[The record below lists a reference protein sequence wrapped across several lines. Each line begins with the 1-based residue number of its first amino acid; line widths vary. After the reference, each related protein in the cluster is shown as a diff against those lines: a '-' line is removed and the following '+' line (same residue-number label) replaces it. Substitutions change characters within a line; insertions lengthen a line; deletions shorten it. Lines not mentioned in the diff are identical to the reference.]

1 MGAPGLGFETW
12 DSTNLNPTGQQPMLP
27 FNAILFDVGG
37 VLLTNGWDHVERAT
51 VLAQFHLDREAF
63 EARHTEP
70 FNAWER
76 DAITMHAYLDAT
88 VFYEPRGFSR
98 DEFFAAICAQS
109 KPLPDGALQ
118 ILQELSGTHPCLLGY
133 LNNEPR
139 EPNDY
144 RFRQFGLRELV
155 DVSLS
160 SCYVGLRKPEPAMYR
175 RAIDI
180 IGGPPERILFI
191 DDRAGNVA
199 GAVDAGMKTIQF
211 ENADALRSALQRYG
225 VL

>member
-1 MGAPGLGFETW
+1 M
-12 DSTNLNPTGQQPMLP
+12 P
-27 FNAILFDVGG
+27 FDAILFDVGG
-37 VLLTNGWDHVERAT
+37 VLLTNGWDHEERAL
-51 VLAQFHLDREAF
+51 VLEQFHLDRAEF
-63 EARHTEP
+63 EARHPEP

-76 DAITMHAYLDAT
+76 DAISMQAYLYAT
-88 VFYEPRGFSR
+88 VFYEPRDFTR
-98 DEFFAAICAQS
+98 EEFFAAICAQS
-109 KPLPDGALQ
+109 KVLPDGALGV
-118 ILQELSGTHPCLLGY
+118 LKELSASCSCLLGY

-144 RFRQFGLRELV
+144 RFKHFGLRELV

-180 IGGPPERILFI
+180 LGGRADRILFI
-191 DDRAGNVA
+191 DDRAANVD
-199 GAVDAGMKTIQF
+199 GAAAAGMKTVLFQG
-211 ENADALRSALQRYG
+211 ADGLRSALQGYG